1 MVSYL
6 KYRCDKG
13 AVNSGITV
21 IGHELGKDRD
31 MENQRSLR
39 VMHVIARMNV
49 GGPAVLVADLMRSVD
64 SGKFEQVL
72 VTGYCDENESDYLDE
87 VATDIKAVRIVGL
100 GRSVSVIKDLL
111 AFVRLIREIKR
122 FDPDVIHTHTAKAG
136 VLGRIAGLIAKPSA
150 KRVHTYHGHLLH
162 GYFGAGKTRVVVV
175 IEKILC
181 WISHGLISIGT
192 NVMNDLLKVG
202 IGKADKFHVIFP
214 GLQDLDVMPK
224 TQAQSELGL
233 DPDKLFVVFVGRL
246 TQIKRP
252 DRLVEIAAELKKHY
266 PNVHLLVAGAGE
278 LFDATK
284 NAAESQSL
292 PITFYGWRNDIAR
305 ILCASDIAILCSDNE
320 GIPLTLIQAAQAGL
334 PIVSTDIGSVSDI
347 VKHQEGGLLVGCSST
362 ELANGL
368 KVLIEDADLRARY
381 GAAGKARATQFFS
394 SKSMVQAHENLYRD
408 LLK

>member
-1 MVSYL
+1 
-6 KYRCDKG
+6 
-13 AVNSGITV
+13 
-21 IGHELGKDRD
+21 
-31 MENQRSLR
+31 MENQCSLR

-87 VATDIKAVRIVGL
+87 AATDIKAVRIVGL

-111 AFVRLIREIKR
+111 AFVGLIREIKR
-122 FDPDVIHTHTAKAG
+122 FNPDVIHTHTAKAG

-175 IEKILC
+175 IEKILS

-202 IGKADKFHVIFP
+202 IGRAGKFHVIFP

-224 TQAQSELGL
+224 AQAQSELGL
-233 DPDKLFVVFVGRL
+233 DPEKLYVVFVGRL

-252 DRLVEIAAELKKHY
+252 DRLVEIAAELKKEY
-266 PNVHLLVAGAGE
+266 PHVHLLVAGAGE
-278 LFDATK
+278 LFDVTK
-284 NAAESQSL
+284 NAAVSQGL
-292 PITFYGWRNDIAR
+292 PMTFYGWRNDIAR

-334 PIVSTDIGSVSDI
+334 PIVSTDVGSVGDI
-347 VKHQEGGLLVGCSST
+347 VKHQEGGLLVGSSST